1 MLSFLQVKSLPGVN
15 NDDVGSLRSSDWT
28 HREMCPVI
36 KWLDDI
42 KVPYVY
48 SAWENYYRSN
58 DTMWYI
64 SQHGHVRSYR
74 ISKRYTYECVPS
86 SCSKLVCRV
95 TKERRNRCKE
105 TAGTRHPVYSSSELS
120 FAYTQLRQHRVY
132 RLVDND
138 SVELHLC
145 LHKRFYNIWTEI
157 NVTKFYKLSPS
168 LQKRVFAILN
178 RCSNHLKYCV
188 ASTNRS
194 CTDMALQS
202 LQRRNTGMY

>member
-1 MLSFLQVKSLPGVN
+1 MQLDKFLGKISVEDDDDDDEKRIQQLTTKNNNLFIVLSFLQVKSLPGVN

-74 ISKRYTYECVPS
+74 ISKRYTY
-86 SCSKLVCRV
+86 
-95 TKERRNRCKE
+95 
-105 TAGTRHPVYSSSELS
+105 
-120 FAYTQLRQHRVY
+120 
-132 RLVDND
+132 
-138 SVELHLC
+138 
-145 LHKRFYNIWTEI
+145 
-157 NVTKFYKLSPS
+157 
-168 LQKRVFAILN
+168 
-178 RCSNHLKYCV
+178 
-188 ASTNRS
+188 
-194 CTDMALQS
+194 
-202 LQRRNTGMY
+202 